1 MDFTMP
7 FPDYR
12 LIGKELSYDFCHSKI
27 PTEDR
32 ERISRQAWGIGADAA
47 RELFCAEQGL
57 YDFVKIAGAYGLR
70 IDKIDKDYIVGNRR
84 CFSDYFPKQKCVR
97 LYLRSIALW
106 SGQNRLDT
114 DAATQL
120 ILSHE
125 FFHYLE
131 YTKLGPTSRI
141 YRAPALTI
149 GKLRIGRVGVRALSE
164 IGAHAFARTYYE
176 LASCESREQASHVS
190 RELVSCESREQASCA
205 SHKLAS
211 CESRERVSCESHT

>member
-12 LIGKELSYDFCHSKI
+12 LNGKELSCDICHSKI
-27 PTEDR
+27 PAEDI

-57 YDFVKIAGAYGLR
+57 YDFVKIAGTCGLR
-70 IDKIDKDYIVGNRR
+70 VDKIDKDYIIGNRR
-84 CFSDYFPKQKCVR
+84 CFGDYFPKQKCVR

-106 SGQNRLDT
+106 AAQNNLDA
-114 DAATQL
+114 DVATQL

-131 YTKLGPTSRI
+131 YSKLGPTSRI
-141 YRAPALTI
+141 YRTPVLAFGI
-149 GKLRIGRVGVRALSE
+149 FRIGGAGVRALSE

-176 LASCESREQASHVS
+176 LAVCKSRI
-190 RELVSCESREQASCA
+190 
-205 SHKLAS
+205 
-211 CESRERVSCESHT
+211 